1 MNCSTTVHLRSARS
15 RLRSPALQLAVQHQ
29 LLASASLAGLR
40 SRVLARG
47 DAGQST
53 AEYALVL
60 LGAASVALLLVAWA
74 TKTDRITKLLD
85 GVVDQVLEHAS

>member
-1 MNCSTTVHLRSARS
+1 MS
-15 RLRSPALQLAVQHQ
+15 RRPLLLLAVQLH
-29 LLASASLAGLR
+29 LLATASAARLR
-40 SRVLARG
+40 RQVLARVRA
-47 DAGQST
+47 DSGQST

-85 GVVDQVLEHAS
+85 GVVDQVLEHVS

>member
-1 MNCSTTVHLRSARS
+1 MLHLFVLLQVQATHLGD
-15 RLRSPALQLAVQHQ
+15 RLRA
-29 LLASASLAGLR
+29 R
-40 SRVLARG
+40 ARG

-74 TKTDRITKLLD
+74 TKTNRVTKLLD
-85 GVVDQVLEHAS
+85 GVVDSVLEKVS

>member
-1 MNCSTTVHLRSARS
+1 MLQLIVTLHVITFTAGDHLRARRRS
-15 RLRSPALQLAVQHQ
+15 R
-29 LLASASLAGLR
+29 
-40 SRVLARG
+40 ARG

-85 GVVDQVLEHAS
+85 GVVDQVLEQVS

>member
-1 MNCSTTVHLRSARS
+1 MHRRSTRTRLLLLSLHLHLLATTVVVRGRS
-15 RLRSPALQLAVQHQ
+15 RLVA
-29 LLASASLAGLR
+29 
-40 SRVLARG
+40 RVRA
-47 DAGQST
+47 DSGQST

-85 GVVDQVLEHAS
+85 GVVDQVLEHVS

>member
-1 MNCSTTVHLRSARS
+1 MLQLLVTLQVLGTCAGRRWHARS
-15 RLRSPALQLAVQHQ
+15 RLRT
-29 LLASASLAGLR
+29 
-40 SRVLARG
+40 

-74 TKTDRITKLLD
+74 TKTDRITELLD
-85 GVVDQVLEHAS
+85 GVVDGMLDKVS

>member
-1 MNCSTTVHLRSARS
+1 MSRPTSHRRS
-15 RLRSPALQLAVQHQ
+15 
-29 LLASASLAGLR
+29 
-40 SRVLARG
+40 RG

-74 TKTDRITKLLD
+74 TKTDSITDLLD
-85 GVVDQVLEHAS
+85 GVVDQVLEHVS